1 MLGPGQ
7 RSLLRRQRLA
17 RRVRIPGQPGPVR
30 ERQRRGDVQT
40 LISTTPCPS
49 DACEL
54 IAAGWRLI
62 GTNEH
67 VAALAQLR
75 AACTL
80 APDDQAAHFLCGVCH
95 HALGQLSEALAAF
108 DTAAALDPAN
118 RDAAIAPIGL
128 LCELGRADEALARC
142 ERLIAGAP
150 DDPEFRFSAGL
161 VRETRGELAFAL
173 ACYDAA
179 LEREPRHRPSLLNR
193 GLVLTRMGRLEE
205 AYASNR
211 IAADAFPALADSHYN
226 LAEVALAL
234 GCHADALEHCERALA
249 IDPRHLGALFDRA
262 LALAAQ
268 CRFDPARA
276 AWAAARAVDAA
287 AVDKRWASVAG
298 RGVPPRFSPETVY
311 LAQAYARLRECDWGE
326 RERFVETLRELVA
339 ERRQDL
345 PTERGLVFASTTLPL
360 SAGER
365 LALARAVSTHIQR
378 GVGAPLPPRPA
389 SAAGRLRI
397 GYLSPDFRDHVVGR
411 LVRPLLEHHDR
422 SVVEVFA
429 YSLAPDDGSALRR
442 ALAVAADRFRDVS
455 ALDDR
460 TAAAAIAGD
469 GIDILVDLA
478 GYTDGARP
486 EILALR
492 PAPVQLTY
500 LGFAGSTGAD
510 YIDYALTDRV
520 TTPAG
525 SECWWSEQLAFLPH
539 THFLYE
545 PRDPP
550 DSGPV
555 SRKDYGLPS
564 DAVVFCAFHS
574 AHKIG
579 PETFAAWVEILR
591 RTPGSVLWLLDS
603 GAAARIHLRRAAA
616 AAGIDPARLVEAP
629 REPVPRYLARLGLS
643 DLFLDAFHYNAM
655 AGTCDALWMGLPV
668 LTLTGA
674 APPARVATSLLAA
687 AGLGDLAA
695 SDRES
700 LIERAV
706 ALARAS
712 GQRQA
717 LRERVRAAHQSPLFD
732 ARRRVRDIEAA
743 YREMA
748 ARARD
753 GLPPASFEL
762 WGNGRP

>member
-1 MLGPGQ
+1 
-7 RSLLRRQRLA
+7 LA
-17 RRVRIPGQPGPVR
+17 PDAR
-30 ERQRRGDVQT
+30 ELV
-40 LISTTPCPS
+40 
-49 DACEL
+49 
-54 IAAGWRLI
+54 AAGWRLI

-67 VAALAQLR
+67 AAALEQLR
-75 AACTL
+75 AASAL
-80 APDDQAAHFLCGVCH
+80 DPQDPAAQFLRGVAH
-95 HALGQLSEALAAF
+95 HALGQLVQAVEAF
-108 DTAAALDPAN
+108 DMAAALEPA
-118 RDAAIAPIGL
+118 RLDAAIAPLGL
-128 LCELGRADEALARC
+128 LCELGRTDEALTRC
-142 ERLIAGAP
+142 ERLTAAAP
-150 DDPEFRFSAGL
+150 GNPDIRFNTGL
-161 VRETRGELAFAL
+161 IHEARGDLVSAL

-179 LEREPRHRPSLLNR
+179 LERDPKHRPSLLNR
-193 GLVLTRMGRLEE
+193 GLVLTRMGRRDE
-205 AYASNR
+205 AYSNNQT
-211 IAADAFPALADSHYN
+211 AAEAYPALADSHYN
-226 LAEVALAL
+226 LAESALAL
-234 GCHADALEHCERALA
+234 GQYAAALDHCARSLALEPHH
-249 IDPRHLGALFDRA
+249 PGALFDRVM
-262 LALAAQ
+262 ALAALG
-268 CRFDPARA
+268 RFAEANA
-276 AWAAARAVDAA
+276 AWTAAGLVDAPLR
-287 AVDKRWASVAG
+287 DTRWESVAE

-311 LAQAYARLRECDWGE
+311 LAQVYARLRECDWTE
-326 RERFVETLRELVA
+326 RERFVETLRELVT
-339 ERRQDL
+339 RRPQDL
-345 PTERGLVFASTTLPL
+345 PTERALVFASTTLPC
-360 SAGER
+360 AAVER
-365 LALARAVSTHIQR
+365 RALARAVSAHIQR
-378 GVGAPLPPRPA
+378 GVGTPLAPRAA
-389 SAAGRLRI
+389 SAAGRLRV

-422 SVVEVFA
+422 SAVEVFA

-442 ALAVAADRFRDVS
+442 ALTAAADRFRDIS
-455 ALDDR
+455 ALDNR
-460 TAAAAIAGD
+460 AAAEAVARD

-492 PAPVQLTY
+492 PAPVQATY

-525 SECWWSEQLAFLPH
+525 SEDWWSERLAFLPH
-539 THFLYE
+539 THFLYA
-545 PRDPP
+545 PWDAP
-550 DSGPV
+550 DRGTA
-555 SRKDYGLPS
+555 SRQACGLPS

-579 PETFAAWVEILR
+579 PESFSAWVEILR

-616 AAGIDPARLVEAP
+616 AAGVEPARLVEAP
-629 REPVPRYLARLGLS
+629 REPVPRHLARLALS

-687 AGLGDLAA
+687 AGLEDLAA

-700 LIERAV
+700 FIERAV

-717 LRERVRAAHQSPLFD
+717 LRERVLAAHQSPLFD

-753 GLPPASFEL
+753 GRPPASFEL
-762 WGNGRP
+762 PGNGLP